1 MPVSSTYL
9 VAKVMKDTRS
19 HTVHLIIIGHTNTGK
34 TSLMR
39 TLLRDCDFGE
49 VKNTS
54 ATTRHVEAVTLFS
67 KDDTSLVTLYDTPG
81 LEDATGV
88 MDYLQEHTNTRL
100 DGVERLNVFLQAV
113 KQGDP
118 KLKGN
123 FTQEAKVVNALLN
136 ADIAIYV
143 IDAREPILSKYKDEL
158 AILASAGTPVL
169 PVFNFVKAN
178 RLNTQAWQEMLSRRA
193 LHIVNAFDT
202 VAFDFDAEMSLWENL
217 AALTHAN
224 SFKTLKSERTE
235 LWHDMG
241 EYGSLLIAD
250 FLVNVASF
258 SKKIDDSVDAN
269 SMLKLMQNSVR
280 QAFDT
285 LTDTLL
291 NLYKFYNTPIDND
304 GIVIT
309 GKQQDI
315 FDAELL
321 TRYGIRTAGGS
332 FAGMVI
338 GAGIDV
344 ATFGASLGLG
354 TALGGVLGGLLP
366 NSSTIKDKAMGIQTL
381 TINDET
387 LTVLATQAQYLHHTL
402 RHRGHASLDAINLGQ
417 NITLPWQ
424 GNKLPATLKKARA
437 YPHYSSLDSSYGD
450 KQNLRAELADKIAMV
465 LDEHLKLLND
475 TTTEHAPPV

>member
-1 MPVSSTYL
+1 
-9 VAKVMKDTRS
+9 MKDKHS

-39 TLLRDCDFGE
+39 TLLRDSDFGE

-67 KDDTSLVTLYDTPG
+67 KEDISLVTLYDTPG

-100 DGVERLNVFLQAV
+100 DGVERLGAFLQAV
-113 KQGDP
+113 KQNDP
-118 KLKGN
+118 NLKGN
-123 FTQEAKVVNALLN
+123 FTQEAKVINALLN

-169 PVFNFVKAN
+169 PVFNFVKN
-178 RLNTQAWQEMLSRRA
+178 NKPNTQAWQEMLSRRA

-217 AALTHAN
+217 ATLTHAA
-224 SFKTLKSERTE
+224 SFNTLKVERTE
-235 LWHDMG
+235 LWQDMG

-258 SKKIDDSVDAN
+258 SKKIDDSIDPSSVF
-269 SMLKLMQNSVR
+269 KLMQNSVR
-280 QAFDT
+280 QAFHHLQNQL
-285 LTDTLL
+285 LTI
-291 NLYKFYNTPIDND
+291 YKFYNTPIDNEEID
-304 GIVIT
+304 IKSG
-309 GKQQDI
+309 QQDI

-387 LTVLATQAQYLHHTL
+387 LTLLATQAQYLHHTL
-402 RHRGHASLDAINLGQ
+402 RHRGHASLDVIHIENNIN
-417 NITLPWQ
+417 LPWQ
-424 GNKLPATLKKARA
+424 SNKMPATLKKARA
-437 YPHYSSLDSSYGD
+437 YPHYSSLDGDFGD
-450 KQNLRAELADKIAMV
+450 KQNLRAELTDKIAIV
-465 LDEHLKLLND
+465 LDEHLASLNSKD
-475 TTTEHAPPV
+475 KQTPIS